1 MIMIPKGSW
10 LLDIG
15 IDIEFVID
23 SFIDILKVF
32 LSDVF
37 LHHTQQLM
45 NYFLSVFIVVIVIR

>member
-23 SFIDILKVF
+23 SFIDILEVF